1 VTGRRAFITAMGAAA
16 LAPLVARAQQFAS
29 LKRVGIIVEGMR
41 SAAYDGF
48 LQGMDELG
56 HVAGRTFLIDWR
68 FADGRYL
75 RTLEIVS
82 EFSRMKI
89 DVIFVGDPSIIYPVR
104 QATHAIPIVM
114 GYSTDPV
121 GSGFVTSL
129 SRPGGNITGVA
140 SSGEDSAAKQLQLL
154 GALVPDLSRVA
165 LMQNPENPN
174 YASVLQIA
182 MTAARSAGLDLVPL
196 EARDQAEIDD
206 AFRARATDRFQAVI
220 VSNDRFFL
228 TQQQR
233 IADLALKRRLASMFS
248 ERAYVE
254 AGGLMSLG
262 DSLKNFY
269 RRAAGY
275 VDKIFKGARPAD
287 LPIERLSMFDLVI
300 NRKTAK
306 LLGIALPV
314 RTDVS
319 SYEEIN

>member
-1 VTGRRAFITAMGAAA
+1 MTGRRAFITILGTAA
-16 LAPLVARAQQFAS
+16 LAPFLARAQQLAS
-29 LKRVGIIVEGMR
+29 VKRVGIIVEGMR

-48 LQGMDELG
+48 LQGMDQLG
-56 HVAGRTFLIDWR
+56 HVAGKTFLIDWR

-82 EFSRMKI
+82 EFARMKV

-104 QATHAIPIVM
+104 QATHTIPIVM

-121 GSGFVTSL
+121 GSGFVASL

-140 SSGEDSAAKQLQLL
+140 SSGEDSTAKQLQLL
-154 GALVPDLSRVA
+154 GAMVPDLSRVA
-165 LMQNPENPN
+165 LLQNPENPN
-174 YASVLQIA
+174 YSAVLQTA
-182 MTAARSAGLDLVPL
+182 EAAARAAGLDLVPL
-196 EARDQAEIDD
+196 EARDQKELDD
-206 AFRARATDRFQAVI
+206 AFRIQARDKVQAVI
-220 VSNDRFFL
+220 VSSDRFFL

-233 IADLALKRRLASMFS
+233 IADLALKQRIPSIFS

-254 AGGLMSLG
+254 AGGLMSFG

-269 RRAAGY
+269 RSAAGY
-275 VDKIFKGARPAD
+275 VDKIFKGARPGD

-300 NRKTAK
+300 NRKTAET
-306 LLGIALPV
+306 LGIAIPV

-319 SYEEIN
+319 SYEEID